1 MQSQTVAIV
10 TEAIRYIESHL
21 GAPLGLDQVA
31 AALHYSKYHLH
42 RSFTKATGIT
52 LHDYVSRRRLTEA
65 ARLLTD
71 TRRPILDIAFQS
83 GYGSQ
88 QAFTDSFR
96 AMYKTTPARFRETEA
111 FYPLQHALRLQECPF
126 RLHLPKENIRPA
138 APQDLDDWMEL
149 LGLSVDGYPR
159 LNEAEYRK
167 DLRRH
172 MDAGEAFL
180 LQDDDRVVGALAF
193 TAAGGHV
200 EFLAVHPQYRSLG
213 VAGLLL
219 DKLREDLLPGSP
231 LTITTYRKGDR
242 ADTGYREEYRRL
254 GFQEQEL
261 SVEYGYP
268 VQRFTLPPGNISAQN
283 VGSIF
288 RQTSGH
294 PSGPAP
300 RHKEETR
307 REPD

>member
-21 GAPLGLDQVA
+21 SAPLGLDQVA

-42 RSFTKATGIT
+42 RSFTKTAGIT

-138 APQDLDDWMEL
+138 AP
-149 LGLSVDGYPR
+149 
-159 LNEAEYRK
+159 
-167 DLRRH
+167 
-172 MDAGEAFL
+172 
-180 LQDDDRVVGALAF
+180 
-193 TAAGGHV
+193 
-200 EFLAVHPQYRSLG
+200 
-213 VAGLLL
+213 
-219 DKLREDLLPGSP
+219 SP
-231 LTITTYRKGDR
+231 SPPTDR
-242 ADTGYREEYRRL
+242 ADTGYQREYLRL
-254 GFQEQEL
+254 GFLEQEL

-268 VQRFTLPPGNISAQN
+268 VQRLTLPPGNISAQN
-283 VGSIF
+283 VG
-288 RQTSGH
+288 
-294 PSGPAP
+294 
-300 RHKEETR
+300 
-307 REPD
+307 